1 MRLLLG
7 GSRDSTSVPSG
18 WGGLTIMADGKEEKV
33 TSYVDDSRQK
43 EQGCHILEECR
54 RVTTR
59 QVVLRQEGFNSP
71 KSQTRLQLH

>member
-1 MRLLLG
+1 
-7 GSRDSTSVPSG
+7 
-18 WGGLTIMADGKEEKV
+18 MADGKEEKV